1 MSTIPSKRAVM
12 NKRLIRGQ
20 GLTEYII
27 IVALIALASVG
38 AVGYFGT
45 AVKAQFVNMG
55 AELTGGTSGAL
66 ATQAGK
72 AGAEDTA
79 ATAKAT
85 LGNY

>member
-1 MSTIPSKRAVM
+1 MRTIASKQAVM

-38 AVGYFGT
+38 AVGFFGT

-55 AELTGGTSGAL
+55 SELVGGTSGAI
-66 ATQAGK
+66 AAAQGTVA
-72 AGAEDTA
+72 AEDGTA
-79 ATAKAT
+79 ATKAT

>member
-1 MSTIPSKRAVM
+1 MRTIAFKQAVM

-38 AVGYFGT
+38 AVGFFGT
-45 AVKAQFVNMG
+45 SVKSQFVNMG
-55 AELTGGTSGAL
+55 SELVGGNSDSIATVQGAV
-66 ATQAGK
+66 A
-72 AGAEDTA
+72 AEDTA
-79 ATAKAT
+79 AAAKAT

>member
-1 MSTIPSKRAVM
+1 MRTIASKQAVQS
-12 NKRLIRGQ
+12 KRLIRGQ

-45 AVKAQFVNMG
+45 SVKSQFVNMG
-55 AELTGGTSGAL
+55 AELTGGTSTAV
-66 ATQAGK
+66 ATQAGI
-72 AGAEDTA
+72 AATEDTA
-79 ATAKAT
+79 ATTKAT